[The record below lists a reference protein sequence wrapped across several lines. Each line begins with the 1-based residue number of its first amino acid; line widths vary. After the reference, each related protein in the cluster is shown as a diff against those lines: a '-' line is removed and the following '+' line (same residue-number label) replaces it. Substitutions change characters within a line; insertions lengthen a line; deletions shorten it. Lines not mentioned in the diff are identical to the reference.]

1 LAQWAQSEILIGV
14 FGIRRIQNV
23 LLNGAEEHMSDFK
36 TCAKDVRRMYS
47 DLAWLFPVI
56 SPVVAYEDEAD
67 ELWRT
72 VERHSLIAVTS
83 LFIMGSGAGHLD
95 YHLKKKARITGI
107 DCSAD
112 MTAIARSLNPESEYH
127 IGDMRTARLSARFE
141 AVLIADAL
149 PYLLTEQDLREAF
162 TTAYEHLLPGGVF
175 VTYLE
180 AYNDK
185 KVMNGVRHSTYPHN
199 GSTVTHIEHYFDP
212 DPADNTYEMTFFNII
227 RHNGLQTVEVDH
239 HLGGIFPIATYR
251 GLLEDVGFEVTE
263 AFLEAREVP
272 MFVGLKRNG

>member
-1 LAQWAQSEILIGV
+1 
-14 FGIRRIQNV
+14 
-23 LLNGAEEHMSDFK
+23 MSDSK
-36 TCAKDVRRMYS
+36 TCAADAKRMYS
-47 DLAWLFPVI
+47 DLAWLFPLI
-56 SPVVAYEDEAD
+56 SPVDAYDDEAD

-72 VERHSLIAVTS
+72 VERHALIAVTS

-127 IGDMRTARLSARFE
+127 IGDMRTVRLPTRFD
-141 AVLIADAL
+141 AVLITDAL

-185 KVMNGVRHSTYPHN
+185 KVMNGVRHSTYCHN
-199 GSTVTHIEHYFDP
+199 GFTVTHIEHYFDP

-227 RHNGLQTVEVDH
+227 RHNGQKTVEVDQ
-239 HLGGIFPIATYR
+239 HLGGIFSIATYR
-251 GLLEDVGFEVTE
+251 NLLEDVGFKVTE
-263 AFLEAREVP
+263 TFLEARELP

>member
-1 LAQWAQSEILIGV
+1 
-14 FGIRRIQNV
+14 
-23 LLNGAEEHMSDFK
+23 MSDSK
-36 TCAKDVRRMYS
+36 TCAPDVWRMYL

-56 SPVVAYEDEAD
+56 SPVDAYEDEAD

-72 VERHSLIAVTS
+72 VGRHSLIPVTS
-83 LFIMGSGAGHLD
+83 LFVMGSGAGHLD
-95 YHLKKKARITGI
+95 YYLKKKARITGI
-107 DCSAD
+107 DCSTE
-112 MTAIARSLNPESEYH
+112 MIAIARRLNPDSAYH
-127 IGDMRTARLSARFE
+127 IGDMRTVRLPTRFD
-141 AVLIADAL
+141 AVLITDSL
-149 PYLLTEQDLREAF
+149 PYMLTENDLREAF

-185 KVMNGVRHSTYPHN
+185 KVMNGVRHSTYCHN
-199 GSTVTHIEHYFDP
+199 DSTITHIEHYFDP

-227 RHNGLQTVEVDH
+227 RHNGLKTVEVDH

-251 GLLEDVGFEVTE
+251 GLLQEVGFEVIE

-272 MFVGLKRNG
+272 MFVGLKKRIRGRLNDIVWFQHLLR